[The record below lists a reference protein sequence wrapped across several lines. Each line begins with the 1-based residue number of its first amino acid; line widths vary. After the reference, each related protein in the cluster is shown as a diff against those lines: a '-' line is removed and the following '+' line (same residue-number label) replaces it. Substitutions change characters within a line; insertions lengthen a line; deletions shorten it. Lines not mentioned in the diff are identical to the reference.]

1 MKTYTLCGSM
11 RFEKEMKEIACLLE
25 TQHCFNILQC
35 TYTHKALTDRELE
48 QLTAAHYRKID
59 ISDGIYVVNIGGYIG
74 ESVAA
79 EIAYAKAQGKEILY
93 HYPLI

>member
-35 TYTHKALTDRELE
+35 TIRTKRLQTESWSSSLRHTTEKS
-48 QLTAAHYRKID
+48 
-59 ISDGIYVVNIGGYIG
+59 ISAMG
-74 ESVAA
+74 SM
-79 EIAYAKAQGKEILY
+79 L
-93 HYPLI
+93 